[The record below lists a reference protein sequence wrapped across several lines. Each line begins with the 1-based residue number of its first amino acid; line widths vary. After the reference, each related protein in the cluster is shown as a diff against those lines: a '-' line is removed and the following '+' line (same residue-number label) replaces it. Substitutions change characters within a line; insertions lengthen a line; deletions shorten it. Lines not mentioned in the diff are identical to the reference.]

1 MLIENMQ
8 EVTFDQFWP
17 KSRKIIQK
25 PNDGIDITIVT
36 AFFDIKRSSW
46 GKGTSPINK
55 RHVRT
60 NDDYLKYF
68 SYLARIKNQ
77 MIIFIDENLAD
88 QVLSIRRKCNLHGNT
103 IILTHQNFFEEK
115 AISKII
121 ARIECNMTED
131 LYRFVWNPFS
141 PKFHSAKYV
150 ALNSLKSC
158 FVNRAINLKSVSSS
172 QVAWIDFGYCRSN
185 ADLNKN
191 KEWKFN
197 AGNKINL
204 FQIKKLDESPI
215 FNIVKKLNIYF
226 NGGHIIGSIQNWS
239 KLERDIDKSFSSL
252 ISCGFVDDDQ
262 LLLLMAYRENPKN
275 FILHPIDANNVRIV
289 FKHFNSHSKAPNI
302 KLAGYK
308 KSKSPIWVKEMKLAY
323 RRQKYK
329 LKESFKNYYKKDVGI
344 YDK

>member
-1 MLIENMQ
+1 MLIENIQ
-8 EVTFDQFWP
+8 KVTFDQFWP
-17 KSRKIIQK
+17 KPKKIIQK
-25 PNDGIDITIVT
+25 PIDGIDITIVT

-46 GKGTSPINK
+46 GRGASPINK
-55 RHVRT
+55 RHIRT

-88 QVLSIRRKCNLHGNT
+88 QVLSIRRKHNLHGNT
-103 IILTHQNFFEEK
+103 IILTHQNFFGDE
-115 AISKII
+115 AISRITAKI
-121 ARIECNMTED
+121 ESNMTED

-158 FVNRAINLKSVSSS
+158 FINRAIDLKSVSSS

-185 ADLNKN
+185 TDLNKD

-204 FQIKKLDESPI
+204 FQIKQLDKSPI

-226 NGGHIIGSIQNWS
+226 NGGHMIGSIQSWP
-239 KLERDIDKSFSSL
+239 KLEKDIDKSFSSL

-262 LLLLMAYRENPKN
+262 LLLLMAYRANPKN
-275 FILHPIDANNVRIV
+275 FILHPIDANNVRVV
-289 FKHFNSHSKAPNI
+289 FKYFNSHSKAPHI
-302 KLAGYK
+302 KLEAYK
-308 KSKSPIWVKEMKLAY
+308 TSKSPIWLKEMKLAY
-323 RRQKYK
+323 RRIKYK
-329 LKESFKNYYKKDVGI
+329 LKQGFKNTIKKDI
-344 YDK
+344 DINDK